1 MAAMGATRYFNTGWR
16 QFREYPAD
24 IPRIEGHMRAA
35 IPIAPRALYVR
46 SVTRTVAGNNQPM
59 CCETSAAVVLWSEP
73 CLTLGRV
80 GYVEAADGRSRV
92 ALHFPLTSH
101 LRDVVANF
109 VISRAVAYCHR
120 SRADS

>member
-1 MAAMGATRYFNTGWR
+1 RRWAQQDILTRVGVNFANIPLTFLESKAICAR
-16 QFREYPAD
+16 PYPLH
-24 IPRIEGHMRAA
+24 RGHCTS
-35 IPIAPRALYVR
+35 R

-80 GYVEAADGRSRV
+80 GCVEAGDARLRV
-92 ALHFPLTSH
+92 ALPFPFTS
-101 LRDVVANF
+101 LPIVVVENFVFSRVVAY
-109 VISRAVAYCHR
+109 SHG